1 MILLSTAIDASCS
14 GIECPLYLVV
24 GIYVLVSILMCCC
37 CYPGSCACGQH
48 QSDTEDD
55 GCCRCKCTAFRRFQ
69 LLGSIGSTLESEMS
83 RSRVK
88 ESYPDV
94 TESWNFNNEKKGT
107 GDNDD
112 NDDEDGEDEEEDEY
126 EDVDNFAP
134 LRKRRIKY

>member
-1 MILLSTAIDASCS
+1 MILLTIDVASSCS

-24 GIYVLVSILMCCC
+24 SIYVLVSILMCCC

-48 QSDTEDD
+48 QSDTEES

-83 RSRVK
+83 RSRIK
-88 ESYPDV
+88 ESFPSEV
-94 TESWNFNNEKKGT
+94 ESWNFANKGDADDGNDADD
-107 GDNDD
+107 GDAGDEPD
-112 NDDEDGEDEEEDEY
+112 EFDDEEDD
-126 EDVDNFAP
+126 FTP

>member
-1 MILLSTAIDASCS
+1 MILLTVDLAQSCS

-37 CYPGSCACGQH
+37 CYPGSCVCGQH

-88 ESYPDV
+88 ESYPDE
-94 TESWNFNNEKKGT
+94 TESWNFNN
-107 GDNDD
+107 GDGGDEPAG
-112 NDDEDGEDEEEDEY
+112 DDEGEEDDEY
-126 EDVDNFAP
+126 EDDEDNFAP

>member
-1 MILLSTAIDASCS
+1 MILLTTDMASSCS
-14 GIECPLYLVV
+14 GLECPLYLVV
-24 GIYVLVSILMCCC
+24 SIYVLVSILMCCC

-48 QSDTEDD
+48 QSDSEES

-88 ESYPDV
+88 ESFPSEE
-94 TESWNFNNEKKGT
+94 ESWNFTNKDKDDEG
-107 GDNDD
+107 DD
-112 NDDEDGEDEEEDEY
+112 NDEGTDEPDEYDEEE
-126 EDVDNFAP
+126 NFTP